1 MYTEE
6 VIIAIV
12 HIHFTKATMSIFQKF
27 GQFIL
32 RLIKFFFYGSAAVAG
47 MMFTITFGII
57 VLVAISAAASA
68 TSSSKSEDKAFAEEK
83 TVYGKEDAK
92 KTFLAVDINGVI
104 MGDQLDAGGW
114 SALLTDGVTFGYKV
128 KEQLMEAAKNKDI
141 DGVILVIN
149 SPGGTI
155 FGSEAIAD
163 GVKYYKQNTDKPVI
177 TYVSG
182 MAASGGY
189 WSAVAG
195 DVIVADHGTAIGSI
209 GVIYGPFKY
218 YDRVVSEDGGAF
230 VGGVVTQGG
239 VQTTYITA
247 GRSKDIG
254 NPYRQLT
261 KEEIDKLQANV
272 NDSYNEF
279 VTHVSNHRGIAEEV
293 IKNNLGAM
301 IYGEKQALE
310 NKMIDMIGSKEE
322 AYRILADRA
331 GVRDENFR
339 VIRQGSAADF
349 WETVFGAISR
359 QQTPTAAAVATQKVQ
374 ICGLSANVL
383 AYHGDVATLCE

>member
-1 MYTEE
+1 MT
-6 VIIAIV
+6 
-12 HIHFTKATMSIFQKF
+12 IFQKF
-27 GQFIL
+27 GHFIL
-32 RLIKFFFYGSAAVAG
+32 RMIKFFFYGSAAVAG
-47 MMFTITFGII
+47 MMFTVIFGII

-68 TSSSKSEDKAFAEEK
+68 GSSEETAQPFSKEK
-83 TVYGKEDAK
+83 TVYGDEDAR
-92 KTFLAVDINGVI
+92 KTFLAVDVSGVI
-104 MGDQLDAGGW
+104 MGDQL
-114 SALLTDGVTFGYKV
+114 STDGWEALFTEGITFGYKV
-128 KEQLMEAAKNKDI
+128 KEQLMEAAKNDDI
-141 DGVILVIN
+141 DGVILVID

-155 FGSEAIAD
+155 FGSQAIAD
-163 GVKYYKQNTDKPVI
+163 GVKYYKQNTDKPVV
-177 TYVSG
+177 TYIAG

-218 YDRVVSEDGGAF
+218 YDRVVAEDGGAF
-230 VGGVVTQGG
+230 LGGVVTQGG

-261 KEEIDKLQANV
+261 QEEIDKLQGNV

-279 VTHVSNHRGIAEEV
+279 VKHVASQRNISEDAVR
-293 IKNNLGAM
+293 NQLGAM
-301 IYGEKQALE
+301 IYGEKQALD
-310 NKMIDMIGSKEE
+310 NKMIDMIGSREE

-339 VIRQGSAADF
+339 IIRQSNAADF
-349 WETVFGAISR
+349 WETVFGAMTR
-359 QQTPTAAAVATQKVQ
+359 KQTPTVETAAALQPR

-383 AYHGDVATLCE
+383 AYHGDVATLCQ